1 MPNLKVKCKQCGKEF
16 VATSN
21 RATICF
27 DCKKKNQA
35 TRRAKRKQGEQ
46 MASQLKKPPVKKS
59 TAPKTSN
66 TGNLQ
71 KGLLDQIFDPVI
83 WEQRPVDIETF
94 LFDRNY
100 LGNSWLDSGDNRTM
114 FPSWQEYSK
123 IMFPLPMRSP
133 YNTIILSG
141 ATGLGK
147 QQPNSCEILTPT
159 GSIKFG
165 DIKIGDEILGLDGK
179 PQRVIGVFPQT
190 DRRVYEVILND
201 GSSTRCGPEHLWT
214 VGLNSH
220 GEIKWQTLTLEEILK
235 KAEHRGRF
243 GCRGGKAVLLP
254 RIQPI
259 EYSEKKFN
267 CDPYVLGA
275 LLGDGVLTIGKHKD
289 RPLTLSSGDSDIPF
303 IIGKRLNS
311 SFKKHSSNYNWNF
324 SIGGKNL
331 KQSEIVPTELL
342 GLGSYN
348 KYIPEE
354 YFYGSVEQRL
364 DLLRGLMDTD
374 GSAIP
379 SARDGGRSKCHFSS
393 VSKALAEGVIRL
405 ARSLGMF
412 ATIKEYHRIKT
423 YKGGSKEKTS
433 YKVSINS
440 DTFCPFLIE
449 KKSSI
454 WTPAKQFVNRKF
466 REVRYW
472 GEEDSTC
479 IKVSNPDEMYLTND
493 YIPTHNTSI
502 AMGVCLAY
510 YLHVV
515 MCLRDPHQYFGLADQ
530 KPIIFA
536 NINIVTKT
544 MAYKNAWG
552 MINKMLIDSPWF
564 MERGGKTEGKRPEWY
579 CTTKPIELI
588 YGRGPDDLIGL
599 DILFC
604 FMDEISFYR
613 NQSVDKQI
621 QAATEV
627 FNAAWERMKSRF
639 LKFGG
644 IFEGLMVMASSKR
657 TDQSFMES
665 FIKTVTEGVEADK
678 VLVIDRARWEM
689 LPVESFS
696 GKKFPVAVGDK
707 FRPSTIIKEDQVD
720 EYTKAGY
727 KIIWPPIENY
737 SEFDRDMNNALTN
750 IAGISVG
757 QISSFIRGD
766 LVNSCIDPNR
776 QNLFT
781 KSVIFSGYKDS
792 DQYYEYV
799 DLSRMRPEDFTLPL
813 FVHLDASLG
822 GDGNSIVGVLADYA
836 VNKSNVIT
844 GNIEPELHYRQLFK
858 IKVRAPQGTHTG
870 LNKNKQF
877 IFWLSQHFNLRGVS
891 RDQFQSEEFAQDL
904 DRAGISVVKQSIDA
918 VKDRICQPYEVL
930 RNAMYE
936 GRVTLLD
943 DEDQT
948 NELVSL
954 EKHESGKIDKPQGG
968 CFTGDTKVRL
978 VDGRSL
984 SMVELVDEFNSGK
997 TNFVYSIDLTA
1008 GVIEAKPI
1016 SRAWLTRRNQK
1027 LVKVLLDNGEEIKCT
1042 PDHPFMGRDGNY
1054 IKAEDLVRG
1063 TPLMPLY
1070 TKYPSKG
1077 LLTKY
1082 RLVYQPMLDQWNYEH
1097 QVFSGVKLKKG
1108 FVIHHRD
1115 CDRGN
1120 NNPTNLVQLSRDEH
1134 VQVHQLLSTGACS
1147 PEAIAKRT
1155 DSRLKW
1161 YREIKGSDYGKEIK
1175 RKIRKGVF
1183 KFYGKDLDEI
1193 ELSEKT
1199 KILWVETN
1207 SGKKYSELTQNE
1219 KSGWGVKYH
1228 INLNPEFREVCS
1240 STLSSFN
1247 SKTSSERSTGR
1258 SWYNNGIYEKFLK
1271 PGDIVPEGY
1280 VRGRAVKLDTH
1291 IKQGDR
1297 HWGKIKDRR
1306 NHKVVSVTWLE
1317 ETQDVYD
1324 LTIPDNHN
1332 FALDSGVFVHNCDD
1346 TSQCLAGAV
1355 YLASK
1360 AKEELL
1366 SSGIILLQNIGSS
1379 GDESPQVDPSK
1390 TIEQVMERHFSQYSP
1405 EAIMAPG
1412 RSSIKN
1418 NWESFFGKE
1427 EDKKKTPSENITIY
1441 WG

>member
-16 VATSN
+16 VAISN

-35 TRRAKRKQGEQ
+35 ARRTKRKQGEQ

-59 TAPKTSN
+59 TASKTLN

-71 KGLLDQIFDPVI
+71 KDLLDQIFDPVI

-147 QQPNSCEILTPT
+147 YMPNFCKILTPT
-159 GSIKFG
+159 GYITHG
-165 DIKIGDEILGLDGK
+165 DIKVGDEILGLNGK
-179 PQRVIGVFPQT
+179 PQRVIGVFPQGKQA
-190 DRRVYEVILND
+190 VAKIIFND
-201 GSSTRCGPEHLWT
+201 NSEALAGYGHLWT
-214 VGLNSH
+214 IQIRHH
-220 GEIKWQTLTLEEILK
+220 GKVVEKVLTTQEIID
-235 KAEHRGRF
+235 RYSNRF
-243 GCRGGKAVLLP
+243 GKAHSPWLP

-259 EYSEKKFN
+259 EYSEKSFIVE
-267 CDPYVLGA
+267 PYVLGA
-275 LLGDGVLTIGKHKD
+275 LLGDGTIGGNSPRVVLTDKYGEVGIE
-289 RPLTLSSGDSDIPF
+289 LSNRVEKGYKVI
-303 IIGKRLNS
+303 
-311 SFKKHSSNYNWNF
+311 KHSYPGRIDKYRIVLEDKGLLSY
-324 SIGGKNL
+324 STKL
-331 KQSEIVPTELL
+331 KSL
-342 GLGSYN
+342 GVNHNSYH
-348 KYIPEE
+348 KFIPEE
-354 YFYGSVEQRL
+354 YFYGSVQQRL

-379 SARDGGRSKCHFSS
+379 SARSGGRSRCHFFS
-393 VSKALAEGVIRL
+393 VSKALAEGVVRL

-423 YKGGSKEKTS
+423 YKGVSKEKTS

-440 DTFCPFLIE
+440 DTLCPFLIE
-449 KKSSI
+449 RKSSI

-466 REVRYW
+466 KKIEYY
-472 GEEDSTC
+472 GEEECTC
-479 IKVSNPDEMYLTND
+479 IKVSNLDEMYLTND

-766 LVNSCIDPNR
+766 LVNSCIDSNR

-904 DRAGISVVKQSIDA
+904 DRAGIPVVKQSIDA
-918 VKDRICQPYEVL
+918 VKDGICQPYEVL

-968 CFTGDTKVRL
+968 
-978 VDGRSL
+978 
-984 SMVELVDEFNSGK
+984 N
-997 TNFVYSIDLTA
+997 
-1008 GVIEAKPI
+1008 
-1016 SRAWLTRRNQK
+1016 
-1027 LVKVLLDNGEEIKCT
+1027 
-1042 PDHPFMGRDGNY
+1042 
-1054 IKAEDLVRG
+1054 
-1063 TPLMPLY
+1063 
-1070 TKYPSKG
+1070 
-1077 LLTKY
+1077 
-1082 RLVYQPMLDQWNYEH
+1082 
-1097 QVFSGVKLKKG
+1097 
-1108 FVIHHRD
+1108 
-1115 CDRGN
+1115 
-1120 NNPTNLVQLSRDEH
+1120 
-1134 VQVHQLLSTGACS
+1134 
-1147 PEAIAKRT
+1147 
-1155 DSRLKW
+1155 
-1161 YREIKGSDYGKEIK
+1161 
-1175 RKIRKGVF
+1175 
-1183 KFYGKDLDEI
+1183 
-1193 ELSEKT
+1193 
-1199 KILWVETN
+1199 
-1207 SGKKYSELTQNE
+1207 
-1219 KSGWGVKYH
+1219 
-1228 INLNPEFREVCS
+1228 
-1240 STLSSFN
+1240 
-1247 SKTSSERSTGR
+1247 
-1258 SWYNNGIYEKFLK
+1258 
-1271 PGDIVPEGY
+1271 
-1280 VRGRAVKLDTH
+1280 
-1291 IKQGDR
+1291 
-1297 HWGKIKDRR
+1297 
-1306 NHKVVSVTWLE
+1306 
-1317 ETQDVYD
+1317 
-1324 LTIPDNHN
+1324 
-1332 FALDSGVFVHNCDD
+1332 DD

-1366 SSGIILLQNIGSS
+1366 SSGIVLLQNIGSS

-1418 NWESFFGKE
+1418 DWESFFGKE